1 MRRDIPRY
9 DAKNGL
15 KTPSVSIA
23 NVPDSEQLVR
33 SIDPCPEELPECG
46 RDPFQR
52 LAALDLALVVRNV
65 SIA

>member
-1 MRRDIPRY
+1 MRKGIPRD
-9 DAKNGL
+9 DAQDGL
-15 KTPSVSIA
+15 QTPSMSIA
-23 NVPDSEQLVR
+23 NVSDSEQLVR
-33 SIDPCPEELPECG
+33 SVDPCPEELPECG